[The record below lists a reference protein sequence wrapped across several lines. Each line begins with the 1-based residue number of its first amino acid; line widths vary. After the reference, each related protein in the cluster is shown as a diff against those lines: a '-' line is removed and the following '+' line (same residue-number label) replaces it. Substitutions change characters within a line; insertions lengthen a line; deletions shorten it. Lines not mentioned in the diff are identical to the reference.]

1 MLIVLTA
8 ILQLKT
14 VIIFLSKVRRKEVEQ
29 LTVKDFFF
37 CYNRTVMMYLKRKGF
52 KFLLCAYHETS
63 LQKYWMF
70 VRTPELSQA
79 LDSYKQINY
88 EMG

>member
-1 MLIVLTA
+1 M
-8 ILQLKT
+8 
-14 VIIFLSKVRRKEVEQ
+14 
-29 LTVKDFFF
+29 TVKDFFF

-70 VRTPELSQA
+70 LRTPELSKA

-88 EMG
+88 EIG